1 MHTSLRIAH
10 CQVRELEQSFTRFRQ
25 RGKIGPDGEKKGEGE
40 DDEEKDG
47 DEQQEHVISVHDLV
61 AALGVTQ
68 EIAEEMI
75 YIADMQDNDR
85 ITFTEFRQIVVNWD

>member
-1 MHTSLRIAH
+1 M
-10 CQVRELEQSFTRFRQ
+10 RELEQSFTRFRQ
-25 RGKIGPDGEKKGEGE
+25 RGKTGADGEKAA
-40 DDEEKDG
+40 EEQKNDRH
-47 DEQQEHVISVHDLV
+47 EHEISVQDLV